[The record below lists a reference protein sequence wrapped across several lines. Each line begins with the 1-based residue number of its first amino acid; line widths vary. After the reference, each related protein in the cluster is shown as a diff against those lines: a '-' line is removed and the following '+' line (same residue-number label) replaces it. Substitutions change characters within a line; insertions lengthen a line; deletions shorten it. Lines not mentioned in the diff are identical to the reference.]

1 MSPEAWRCEAHGVVT
16 TGDCPRC
23 DDELIALTEEQQS

>member
-1 MSPEAWRCEAHGVVT
+1 MSAPNEWRCTLHNLNT

-23 DDELIALTEEQQS
+23 DDELIALTDEAP